1 MDDRTLGATILGIA
15 PPWDVIRV
23 ELDDSAKAVHV
34 WLEERAGTSFTCP
47 ECQTISPLHD
57 HVDRRWRHLDTCQY
71 ETQLHARV
79 PRVHCATHGVKT
91 VPVPWAAAHSRFTM
105 LFERLA
111 IAWLKEATPA
121 AVARRLRLTWE
132 ETNGMVE
139 RAVRR
144 GLARR
149 PSMVGRRLGIDEHSY
164 LKHFQFVTMVVDLD
178 KQTVLHVADDRTA
191 ETLASYF
198 DGLSIEERLGIEAI
212 AMDMWDPYRRTVRD
226 YVPDGDTKIVFDRF
240 HVMRHV
246 IEAMDQVRRREQ
258 RELRARGDRRLTGT
272 KFLWLKTHV
281 GGQDFTAASRRQFRQ
296 LRQSTL
302 KSARAWAMKEA
313 FRHLWDY
320 PSIAAARAFFARWQ
334 AWAIRSRLKPM
345 IHVAGIIRR
354 HLENI
359 LNYLNHRITNAVTE
373 GLNAKI
379 QWIKYSSRGFRD
391 RERFKTAIYFH
402 CGGLDLDPR

>member
-1 MDDRTLGATILGIA
+1 MDDRTLYATILGIA
-15 PPWDVIRV
+15 APWDVTRV
-23 ELDDSAKAVHV
+23 ELDDRAKTVHV
-34 WLEERAGTSFTCP
+34 WLEEQSGTSFVCP
-47 ECQTISPLHD
+47 ECQTTSPLYD
-57 HVDRRWRHLDTCQY
+57 HVDRSWRHLDTCQY
-71 ETQLHARV
+71 ETRLHARV
-79 PRVHCATHGVKT
+79 PRIECLTHGVKT
-91 VPVPWAAAHSRFTM
+91 VPVPWAAAHSRFTL

-121 AVARRLRLTWE
+121 AVARRLGLTWE
-132 ETNGMVE
+132 EANGIVE

-149 PSMVGRRLGIDEHSY
+149 RSVAGRRLGIDEHSY

-178 KQTVLHVADDRTA
+178 EQTVLHVANDRTA

-198 DGLSIEERLGIEAI
+198 DDLSIEERLAIEAI

-226 YVPDGDTKIVFDRF
+226 YVPDGDLKIVFDKF

-272 KFLWLKTHV
+272 KFLWLKTRV
-281 GGQDFTAASRRQFRQ
+281 GRADFTAASRRQFRQ
-296 LRQSTL
+296 LRDSTL
-302 KSARAWAMKEA
+302 KSARAWALKEA
-313 FRHLWDY
+313 FRDIWEYRSVD
-320 PSIAAARAFFARWQ
+320 AARAFFDRWQ
-334 AWAIRSRLKPM
+334 AWAVRSRLKPM
-345 IHVAGIIRR
+345 IHVAGILRR

-391 RERFKTAIYFH
+391 RERFKLAIYFH